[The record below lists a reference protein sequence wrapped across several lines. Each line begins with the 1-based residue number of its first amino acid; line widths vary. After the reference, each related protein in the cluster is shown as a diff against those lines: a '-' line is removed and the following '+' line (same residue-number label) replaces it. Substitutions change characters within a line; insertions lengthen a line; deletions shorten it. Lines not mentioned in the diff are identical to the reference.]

1 MSSIMQGINKEIE
14 KQIKKGVAE
23 KLNASCA
30 NYYGN
35 NKELQNMITKKDFAD
50 IIKNVKV
57 SYTGGHLNIS
67 VDPKDKDAVKDE
79 DKDRFDKFCNEF
91 FSAIATEYF
100 DK

>member
-1 MSSIMQGINKEIE
+1 MSNIMQGINREIE

-23 KLNASCA
+23 KLNTSCA

-50 IIKNVKV
+50 VIKNVKV

-67 VDPKDKDAVKDE
+67 IDPKDENAVKEE
-79 DKDRFDKFCNEF
+79 DRDRFDTLCNEF
-91 FSAIATEYF
+91 FGVTVAEYF
-100 DK
+100 GK